1 MKITNDYIVL
11 KNQINKFFTNYKPK
25 ERIKHKDKI
34 VKLQKDI
41 NAFESKIINGI
52 LSYSLDYDRVHD
64 NLSKKDF
71 HHFLKENVEIGRFLM
86 NRSIS
91 SSIGFNEEKRNE
103 IILNFK
109 KLCEE
114 AWEDYIITKDERA
127 TLNEYCKENYIDKT
141 QQFIIEHE
149 VSSRYNDGFDLV
161 KIVNH
166 YYLIENLNNK
176 EIQRILIKEYKK
188 EVELRRISTITDK
201 LGDKLIDEF
210 DVESGKSRLI
220 KTLKWNDQISIYI
233 IVVNGNL
240 SSGFDF
246 EIGFKENETDSWK
259 VIISKTVFDK
269 SNRTRIID
277 IITDGICY
285 QVNSKQG
292 GDMFQ
297 LKFFLEMKSN
307 VRTRVEELY

>member
-1 MKITNDYIVL
+1 MKITNDYIEL

-41 NAFESKIINGI
+41 NTFENKIINGI
-52 LSYSLDYDRVHD
+52 LSYTLDYDRVHD

-71 HHFLKENVEIGRFLM
+71 HHFLNENVEIGRFLM

-127 TLNEYCKENYIDKT
+127 ILNEYCKENYIDKT
-141 QQFIIEHE
+141 QQFIIEQE

-188 EVELRRISTITDK
+188 EVELRRISSITDK

-220 KTLKWNDQISIYI
+220 KTLNWNDQISIYI

-259 VIISKTVFDK
+259 LIISKTVFDK

-307 VRTRVEELY
+307 VRARVEELY